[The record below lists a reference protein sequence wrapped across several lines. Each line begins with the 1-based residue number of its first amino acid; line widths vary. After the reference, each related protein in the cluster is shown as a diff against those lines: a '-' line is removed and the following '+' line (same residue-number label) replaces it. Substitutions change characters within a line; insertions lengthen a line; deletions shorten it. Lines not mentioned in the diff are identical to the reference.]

1 MAARRRN
8 SSGQFQRC
16 VSAVRRS
23 GSAYDPNAVCAAS
36 ERRRGLINP
45 ASYRGKSVADL
56 ERMRVYAQAR
66 AYDNDWLIR
75 DRGRRDVE
83 AIDKALKN
91 ARKREAKKGN
101 PVAFIV
107 QPSTRRAGM
116 WDLFVGGIHRVT
128 KPTKAGAIGY
138 AKRIQKSSG
147 DRSEIVVR
155 GNPLPLAAAEALE
168 TQALTP
174 YQKKATSAAK
184 GLQKKLGL
192 KLNKGKRR
200 RKNPRNPAD
209 AAAGVYEGF
218 HGRPSTETI
227 EITTRVH
234 EHVHVAGLGELIA
247 LYIDG
252 RRGKVKV
259 SGFETKNGNPAF
271 LTSNEKRTQLYIDG
285 GDQRVNLDD
294 FGIRNPIHESEVLG
308 ELVSIEY
315 YTVKDHLGREGGE
328 AVYHHKFK
336 KSCRPEILYDTR
348 NGLLSLSGGDY
359 TIEDEG
365 ITN

>member
-1 MAARRRN
+1 MA
-8 SSGQFQRC
+8 GW
-16 VSAVRRS
+16 
-23 GSAYDPNAVCAAS
+23 NA
-36 ERRRGLINP
+36 
-45 ASYRGKSVADL
+45 
-56 ERMRVYAQAR
+56 
-66 AYDNDWLIR
+66 
-75 DRGRRDVE
+75 
-83 AIDKALKN
+83 
-91 ARKREAKKGN
+91 AKK
-101 PVAFIV
+101 
-107 QPSTRRAGM
+107 R
-116 WDLFVGGIHRVT
+116 
-128 KPTKAGAIGY
+128 K
-138 AKRIQKSSG
+138 
-147 DRSEIVVR
+147 